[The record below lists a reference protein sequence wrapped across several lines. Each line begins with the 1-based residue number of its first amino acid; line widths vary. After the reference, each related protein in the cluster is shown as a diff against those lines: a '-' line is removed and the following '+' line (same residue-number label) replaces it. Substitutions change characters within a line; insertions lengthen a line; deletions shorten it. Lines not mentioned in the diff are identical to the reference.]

1 MPPKLRWSQTKKQYR
16 DPSSGR
22 FITNDEAL
30 RDARASAAL
39 DENILDSLA
48 DKMLSGELSVPQWGQ
63 AFRENLK
70 RITIRQY
77 SLGRGGV
84 AQLADTDYGSIGQYL
99 KGQYEVF
106 KGFYA
111 DVLNGE
117 LTPAQIKARSRQYAN
132 ATRVQYEAGKQAAHE
147 IVLPAL
153 PGDGST
159 ECHEGDLCSWRI
171 EVRNTRDTLA
181 YWDLGNGEHCPQCLL
196 RNRKWYPLLYR
207 DGELLDGDVD
217 DPRLYA

>member
-1 MPPKLRWSQTKKQYR
+1 MPPKLRWSQSKKQYR
-16 DPSSGR
+16 DPSSCR
-22 FITNDEAL
+22 FISNDEAL
-30 RDARASAAL
+30 RDARASAAI
-39 DENILDSLA
+39 DEDILDSLA
-48 DKMLSGELSVPQWGQ
+48 DQMLNGELSVQQWGQ

-70 RITIRQY
+70 RISIRQY

-84 AQLADTDYGSIGQYL
+84 AQLDSEDYGSIGQNL
-99 KGQYEVF
+99 KEQYGLF

-111 DVLNGE
+111 DVLEGN

-132 ATRVQYEAGKQAAHE
+132 ATRVLYEAGKGAAHE

-159 ECHEGDLCSWRI
+159 SCHEGDKCSWRI
-171 EVRNTRDTLA
+171 EVRKTRDTLA
-181 YWDLGNGEHCPQCLL
+181 YWELDNAEHCPECLQ
-196 RNRKWYPLLYR
+196 RSRKWYPLLYR